1 MTNETYAPERGSGWV
16 TFAGIMIIIL
26 GTLNVIWGIAAI
38 DQSKFFIGETELVF
52 ENLKTWGW
60 IILIV
65 GVLQI
70 LAGFG
75 IFAGNQIARWFGI
88 AVASVNLVA
97 TLTSVNAYPFWAL
110 VIIGIDILVIY
121 GLAAYGG
128 RQAQSA

>member
-1 MTNETYAPERGSGWV
+1 MTNETYAPERGAGWL

-38 DQSKFFIGETELVF
+38 DQSKFFVGQTELVF
-52 ENLKTWGW
+52 DDLKTWGW
-60 IILIV
+60 IILVV

-70 LAGFG
+70 AAGFG

-128 RQAQSA
+128 RQAQRP